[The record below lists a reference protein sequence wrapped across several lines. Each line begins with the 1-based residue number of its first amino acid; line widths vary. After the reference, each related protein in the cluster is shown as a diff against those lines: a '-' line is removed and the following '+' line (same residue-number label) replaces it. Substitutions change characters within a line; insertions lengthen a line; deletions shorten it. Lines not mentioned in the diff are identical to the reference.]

1 MPITQGLVVGQFA
14 GAALGDG
21 THWPAASGSTDLRTG
36 GYRPL
41 LQENQIDPPR
51 DASLSNAWVAT

>member
-21 THWPAASGSTDLRTG
+21 TALAGSVG
-36 GYRPL
+36 I
-41 LQENQIDPPR
+41 N
-51 DASLSNAWVAT
+51 